1 MVKGSAYYDC
11 ITFMELL
18 IAFIILKLENLLIA
32 LLIALVDVLPIL
44 GAGTVLLPWSPIH

>member
-1 MVKGSAYYDC
+1 MTS

-18 IAFIILKLENLLIA
+18 IAFIILKLENPLLIA

-44 GAGTVLLPWSPIH
+44 GAGTVLLRGRLLH